1 MMQAYRTLVRRELG
15 SHFLSLTGYVVITT
29 VLVLLGFSFL
39 DILSKLNGTPV
50 DGPVTE
56 VFYLTL
62 YFWLILLLTTPV
74 ITMRTF
80 ALEKFTGT
88 YETLM
93 TTPVNDIEVVLAKFT
108 GSLIFYAITWL
119 PLLLY
124 MLILRHYIS
133 NPAAAL
139 DPWGV
144 ATTFLGI
151 LLIGSV
157 FISLGC
163 FASAI
168 TRSQLIA
175 AALSYG
181 FGLTLFLLSL
191 RSLVPMQS
199 RGWQAELFSHISMG
213 EHMQDFARGVIEI
226 SSVTYYVTMTIFFL
240 FLTWKAVESRR
251 WK

>member
-1 MMQAYRTLVRRELG
+1 VQAFRTLIRRELG
-15 SHFLSLTGYVVITT
+15 SHFLSLTGYVIITT
-29 VLVLLGFSFL
+29 VLVLLGFSFM

-50 DGPVTE
+50 DSPVTE
-56 VFYLTL
+56 VFYVTL

-93 TTPVNDIEVVLAKFT
+93 TTPVSDITVVLAKFI
-108 GSLIFYAITWL
+108 GSWIFYGITWL
-119 PLLLY
+119 PLLIY
-124 MLILRHYIS
+124 MLILGRYI
-133 NPAAAL
+133 NTPAAAL
-139 DPWGV
+139 DPYAV

-151 LLIGSV
+151 MLIGAL

-175 AALSYG
+175 AALSYA

-191 RSLVPMQS
+191 RSLVPMPAK
-199 RGWQAELFSHISMG
+199 GWEAQLFNHISMG
-213 EHMQDFARGVIEI
+213 EHMQDFARGVVEF
-226 SSVTYYVTMTIFFL
+226 SSVTYYVSMTVVFL
-240 FLTWKAVESRR
+240 FLSWKAVESRR

>member
-1 MMQAYRTLVRRELG
+1 MQAFRTLVRRELG

-29 VLVLLGFSFL
+29 VLLLLGFSFI
-39 DILSKLNGTPV
+39 DVLSKLNGTPV
-50 DGPVTE
+50 DSPLTE
-56 VFYLTL
+56 IFYVTL
-62 YFWLILLLTTPV
+62 YFWLILLLTTPI

-93 TTPVNDIEVVLAKFT
+93 TTPVSDLEVVLAKFF
-108 GSLIFYAITWL
+108 GSLIFYAIAWL
-119 PLLLY
+119 PLLGY
-124 MLILRHYIS
+124 MFVVQHFINR
-133 NPAAAL
+133 NAPAL
-139 DPWGV
+139 DPYATV
-144 ATTFLGI
+144 TTFLGI
-151 LLIGSV
+151 LLVGSL

-175 AALSYG
+175 AALSYAL
-181 FGLTLFLLSL
+181 GLTVFLLSL
-191 RSLVPMQS
+191 RSLVPIAAK
-199 RGWQAELFSHISMG
+199 GWEAEFFQHIAMG
-213 EHMQDFARGVIEI
+213 EHMQDFARGVLEL

-240 FLTWKAVESRR
+240 FLTWRAVESRR